1 MEVPDDLFM
10 HDVQTMPMEDP
21 AIAAKLRAE
30 VEKANKAQEQA
41 EKKARGR
48 PPGSKNA
55 PKAAA
60 AAPAAPAVN
69 TAVGASRRQV
79 KLQKIAL
86 YFAHLGHKLKQ
97 KAPKELPKGDQEID
111 ELLASIEC
119 ELHAAGGIEKAGVFV
134 VTGAQAIENT
144 MPYFNPLGWDLSGPQ
159 VSFAQA
165 VAANQSKWD
174 DLVKEFAISNA
185 EWFCVGPGKR
195 LAATMAQLIFA
206 VDGANKAAIA
216 MGNRQPAPP
225 DLQKEAQDL

>member
-1 MEVPDDLFM
+1 
-10 HDVQTMPMEDP
+10 MPMEDP
-21 AIAAKLRAE
+21 AVAAKLRAE
-30 VEKANKAQEQA
+30 IEKANKAAEQA

-55 PKAAA
+55 PKQPTSVQPSSNGAAA
-60 AAPAAPAVN
+60 ASAAAM
-69 TAVGASRRQV
+69 SRRQL
-79 KLQKIAL
+79 KLQKITL

-97 KAPKELPKGDQEID
+97 KQPKELPKGDQEID

-134 VTGAQAIENT
+134 ITGAQALENT
-144 MPYFNPLGWDLSGPQ
+144 MPHFNPFGWDLQGPQ

-165 VAANQSKWD
+165 VVANQAKWD

-195 LAATMAQLIFA
+195 LAATMVQLIFA
-206 VDGANKAAIA
+206 VDGANKAAMA
-216 MGNRQPAPP
+216 RGNAAPAPAE
-225 DLQKEAQDL
+225 LQKEAENL